1 MAGFD
6 DKRSP
11 LAKALGER
19 VPVKVVTVER
29 GRLVGIPLALLA
41 LSMDES
47 QDATV
52 SAHKH
57 LTEVKQ
63 WAEENLFT
71 EDGTT
76 ALNME
81 IATHVLS
88 RALVVPP
95 GKEAV
100 NPAEVQRVVGSSD
113 ELRKLLQ
120 PDEIQLLWGMYLD
133 HLQERSPLSRARSW
147 EEVEG
152 TLEALGKGQVST
164 FALSGFDV
172 ATLRFI
178 ANELAV
184 RLFSMPTS
192 SPSSD
197 TSPSSA
203 KADGSKPTSDSATES
218 PTPAT
223 LIVE

>member
-1 MAGFD
+1 MAGFED
-6 DKRSP
+6 RRSP

-19 VPVKVVTVER
+19 VPAKVIAVER

-41 LSMDES
+41 LSMDET

-52 SAHKH
+52 KAHQH
-57 LTEVKQ
+57 LTVTKK

-71 EDGTT
+71 EDGTA

-81 IATHVLS
+81 VATHILS
-88 RALVVPP
+88 RALVTPP
-95 GKEAV
+95 GKEEV
-100 NPAEVQRVVGSSD
+100 NPAEVQRVVGSPD

-178 ANELAV
+178 VNEQAV
-184 RLFSMPTS
+184 RLFSTPTS
-192 SPSSD
+192 SLSSD
-197 TSPSSA
+197 TSPSNGRD
-203 KADGSKPTSDSATES
+203 DGSRPTSDSATES
-218 PTPAT
+218 PTQPT
-223 LIVE
+223 LTVE